1 MKVRCGRSF
10 DGQDV
15 HATAELT
22 TGAVNAP
29 YGLFGEDAVR
39 VLATLVIIVLAGLP
53 AVFAGW
59 PAHTPP
65 VFDSLVSGV
74 PGSVAAMSLLLLAFI
89 VIAAICGVIAR
100 GAGKGEA
107 GQ

>member
-1 MKVRCGRSF
+1 M
-10 DGQDV
+10 
-15 HATAELT
+15 
-22 TGAVNAP
+22 GAANAP

-53 AVFAGW
+53 ALFAGW
-59 PAHTPP
+59 PAHTPAF
-65 VFDSLVSGV
+65 FDTVVGGV
-74 PGSVAAMSLLLLAFI
+74 PGSIAAMSLLLLAFV

-100 GAGKGEA
+100 GADKGEA